1 VHPAWFHC
9 GIVGFCYELYLVF
22 PKPGGSRKLE
32 PAARR
37 GSMPPESPLAK
48 VYFRYAAMNAGK
60 STQLLQV
67 RHNYH
72 ERHQRTLL
80 LKPHLDN
87 REGEDV
93 IAPRIGAIT
102 AKVDALVHPD
112 TDLQEL
118 VARDTRAKG
127 KLDCILVDEA
137 QFLSPEQVLQLCRV
151 ADFLDIPV
159 MCYGLRA
166 DFRAALFPGSGAL
179 MALADDIEELKTI
192 CWCGR
197 KATINARLLAGHVQR
212 EGPQVLIGGNE
223 TYTALCRKHWQL
235 DQPVPPGLEQS

>member
-1 VHPAWFHC
+1 
-9 GIVGFCYELYLVF
+9 
-22 PKPGGSRKLE
+22 
-32 PAARR
+32 
-37 GSMPPESPLAK
+37 MAK

-80 LKPHLDN
+80 LKPHVDN
-87 REGEDV
+87 REGEDL
-93 IAPRIGAIT
+93 IAPRIGNIS
-102 AKVDALVHPD
+102 AKVDAILHPD
-112 TDLQEL
+112 TQVRGL
-118 VARDTRAKG
+118 VEQDVAARGR
-127 KLDCILVDEA
+127 LDCVLVDEA
-137 QFLSPEQVLQLCRV
+137 QFMTAAQVLELCQV

-166 DFRAALFPGSGAL
+166 DFRAELFPGSGAL

-197 KATINARLLAGHVQR
+197 KATINARILGGHVLR
-212 EGPQVLIGGNE
+212 EGPQVLVGGNE
-223 TYTALCRKHWQL
+223 TYTSLCRKHWQL
-235 DQPVPPGLEQS
+235 DQPVPPELAR

>member
-1 VHPAWFHC
+1 
-9 GIVGFCYELYLVF
+9 
-22 PKPGGSRKLE
+22 
-32 PAARR
+32 
-37 GSMPPESPLAK
+37 MAK

-80 LKPHLDN
+80 LKPHVDN
-87 REGEDV
+87 REGEDL
-93 IAPRIGAIT
+93 IAPRIGNIT
-102 AKVDALVHPD
+102 AKVDALAHPG
-112 TDLQEL
+112 TDLYAL
-118 VARDTRAKG
+118 VEEDIRVRG
-127 KLDCILVDEA
+127 KLDCVLIDEV
-137 QFLSPEQVLQLCRV
+137 QFLAPDQILQLCRV
-151 ADFLDIPV
+151 ADFLDVPI

-166 DFRAALFPGSGAL
+166 DFRAQLFPGSAAL

-197 KATINARLLAGHVQR
+197 KATINARLMNGHVLR

-223 TYTALCRKHWQL
+223 TYTSLCRKHWLL
-235 DQPVPPGLEQS
+235 DQAVPAEFRSS

>member
-1 VHPAWFHC
+1 
-9 GIVGFCYELYLVF
+9 
-22 PKPGGSRKLE
+22 
-32 PAARR
+32 
-37 GSMPPESPLAK
+37 MAK

-80 LKPHLDN
+80 LKPHVDN

-93 IAPRIGAIT
+93 IAPRIGNIS
-102 AKVDALVHPD
+102 AKVDAILGPETRVR
-112 TDLQEL
+112 EL
-118 VARDTRAKG
+118 VQQDVAARGR
-127 KLDCILVDEA
+127 LDCVLVDEA
-137 QFLSPEQVLQLCRV
+137 QFMAPAQVLELCQV

-166 DFRAALFPGSGAL
+166 DFRAELFPGSAAL

-197 KATINARLLAGHVQR
+197 KATINARILDGHVLR
-212 EGPQVLIGGNE
+212 EGPQVLVGGNE
-223 TYTALCRKHWQL
+223 TYTSLCRKHWQL
-235 DQPVPPGLEQS
+235 DQPVPPELAR

>member
-1 VHPAWFHC
+1 
-9 GIVGFCYELYLVF
+9 
-22 PKPGGSRKLE
+22 
-32 PAARR
+32 
-37 GSMPPESPLAK
+37 LAK

-80 LKPHLDN
+80 MKPHVDR

-93 IAPRIGAIT
+93 IAPRIGNIS
-102 AKVDALVHPD
+102 AKVDALVLPQ
-112 TDLQEL
+112 TNLREL
-118 VARDTRAKG
+118 VERDVAARG
-127 KLDCILVDEA
+127 KLDCVLMDES
-137 QFLSPEQVLQLCRV
+137 QFLSPAQVLELCQV

-166 DFRAALFPGSGAL
+166 DFRAELFPGSGAL

-197 KATINARLLAGHVQR
+197 KATINARILAGHVLR

-223 TYTALCRKHWQL
+223 TYTSLCRKHWQMDL
-235 DQPVPPGLEQS
+235 PVPPSLA

>member
-1 VHPAWFHC
+1 
-9 GIVGFCYELYLVF
+9 
-22 PKPGGSRKLE
+22 
-32 PAARR
+32 
-37 GSMPPESPLAK
+37 MAK
-48 VYFRYAAMNAGK
+48 IYFRYAAMNAGK

-93 IAPRIGAIT
+93 IAPRIGNIS
-102 AKVDALVHPD
+102 AKVDALVYPS
-112 TDLQEL
+112 TDVKAL
-118 VARDTRAKG
+118 VEADIAAHGT
-127 KLDCILVDEA
+127 LDCVLIDES
-137 QFLSPEQVLQLCRV
+137 QFLSPEQVLQLCQV
-151 ADFLDIPV
+151 ADFLGVPV

-166 DFRAALFPGSGAL
+166 DFRAQLFPGSGAL

-197 KATINARLLAGHVQR
+197 KATINARIMNGHVLR

-223 TYTALCRKHWQL
+223 TYTSLCRKHWQL
-235 DQPVPPGLEQS
+235 DQPLPPELDRS

>member
-1 VHPAWFHC
+1 V
-9 GIVGFCYELYLVF
+9 
-22 PKPGGSRKLE
+22 
-32 PAARR
+32 
-37 GSMPPESPLAK
+37 AK

-87 REGEDV
+87 RDGEDL
-93 IAPRIGAIT
+93 IKPRIGGLVV
-102 AKVDALVHPD
+102 KVDALVYPD
-112 TDLQEL
+112 TDLQAMVEEY
-118 VARDTRAKG
+118 RQRG
-127 KLDCILVDEA
+127 EKLDCVLVDEA
-137 QFLSPEQVLQLCRV
+137 QFLSSEQVRELCGV
-151 ADFLDIPV
+151 ADFLNVPV

-166 DFRAALFPGSGAL
+166 DFRGELFPGSATL

-192 CWCGR
+192 CWCGK
-197 KATINARLLAGHVQR
+197 KATINARILDGHVLT

-223 TYTALCRKHWQL
+223 SYTALCRKHWAL
-235 DQPVPPGLEQS
+235 DQPLPPGLEQG

>member
-1 VHPAWFHC
+1 
-9 GIVGFCYELYLVF
+9 
-22 PKPGGSRKLE
+22 
-32 PAARR
+32 
-37 GSMPPESPLAK
+37 LAK

-80 LKPHLDN
+80 LKPHLDD
-87 REGEDV
+87 RDGRDL
-93 IAPRIGAIT
+93 ICPRIGGLFV
-102 AKVDALVHPD
+102 KVDALIFPD
-112 TDLQEL
+112 TDLKAL
-118 VARDTRAKG
+118 VESDLEQHGR
-127 KLDCILVDEA
+127 LDCIIVDEA
-137 QFLSPEQVLQLCRV
+137 QFLAPDQVRQLCAV
-151 ADFLDIPV
+151 ADFLGVPV

-166 DFRAALFPGSGAL
+166 DFRGHLFPGSAVL

-197 KATINARLLAGHVQR
+197 KATMNARIIDGHVAM

-223 TYTALCRKHWQL
+223 TYTALCRRHWAL
-235 DQPVPPGLEQS
+235 DQALPPEITESK

>member
-1 VHPAWFHC
+1 
-9 GIVGFCYELYLVF
+9 
-22 PKPGGSRKLE
+22 
-32 PAARR
+32 
-37 GSMPPESPLAK
+37 MAK

-80 LKPHLDN
+80 LKPHVDN
-87 REGEDV
+87 REGEDL
-93 IAPRIGAIT
+93 IAPRIGNIS
-102 AKVDALVHPD
+102 AKVDAILHPD
-112 TDLQEL
+112 TRVREL
-118 VARDTRAKG
+118 VEQDVAVRGR
-127 KLDCILVDEA
+127 LDCVLVDEA
-137 QFLSPEQVLQLCRV
+137 QFMTAAQVLELCQV

-166 DFRAALFPGSGAL
+166 DFRAELFPGSGAL

-197 KATINARLLAGHVQR
+197 KATINARILGGHVLR
-212 EGPQVLIGGNE
+212 EGPQVLVGGNE
-223 TYTALCRKHWQL
+223 TYTSLCRKHWQL
-235 DQPVPPGLEQS
+235 DQPVPPELAR